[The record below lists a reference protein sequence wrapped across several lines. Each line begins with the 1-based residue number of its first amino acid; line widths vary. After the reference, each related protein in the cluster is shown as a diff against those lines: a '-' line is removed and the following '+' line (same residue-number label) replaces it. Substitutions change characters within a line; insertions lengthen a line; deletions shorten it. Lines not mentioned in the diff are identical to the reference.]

1 MALRICVYEDDKFS
15 NFYPLTL
22 LRPVYTLRPGAIPIF
37 RRAEFHF
44 PESAISLIARD
55 QIGQMLSEQLSDY
68 PVSIVK
74 REGGCDVLFLNG
86 RIRTFGDLPKLVKET
101 RLSTVFKSNGEV
113 VGVLFKVD
121 TFQAVPVL
129 ATHVEYLKEYQIH
142 RDEIPD
148 FDTTATLY
156 NHLWEMVDDIE
167 SAVAD
172 DIACLKRSGLK
183 GKAVIRDGA
192 FLVVPEQ
199 IYFGDGV
206 EVNPAAVIDASK
218 GPVLIGPNTRVESH
232 AAIYGPC
239 YIGANSVVLAGKIS
253 QCSIGPTCRVGGEL
267 EESILQ
273 SYVNKYHAGFIG
285 HSYVGS
291 WVNFG
296 AMTTNSDLKN
306 NYSPIRVSVGG
317 KMVDTGS
324 IKVGS
329 FIGDHT
335 KFGIGT
341 LLNTGINIG
350 ICCNLFG
357 GGLTTDKE
365 IPSFSWGNTGKYHT
379 YAFDKAIDAV
389 QRSAERRN
397 VTVSA
402 SEVELLKLVSHN
414 GLSSAGV
421 LTF

>member
-1 MALRICVYEDDKFS
+1 
-15 NFYPLTL
+15 
-22 LRPVYTLRPGAIPIF
+22 
-37 RRAEFHF
+37 
-44 PESAISLIARD
+44 
-55 QIGQMLSEQLSDY
+55 
-68 PVSIVK
+68 
-74 REGGCDVLFLNG
+74 
-86 RIRTFGDLPKLVKET
+86 
-101 RLSTVFKSNGEV
+101 
-113 VGVLFKVD
+113 
-121 TFQAVPVL
+121 
-129 ATHVEYLKEYQIH
+129 
-142 RDEIPD
+142 
-148 FDTTATLY
+148 
-156 NHLWEMVDDIE
+156 
-167 SAVAD
+167 
-172 DIACLKRSGLK
+172 
-183 GKAVIRDGA
+183 
-192 FLVVPEQ
+192 
-199 IYFGDGV
+199 
-206 EVNPAAVIDASK
+206 
-218 GPVLIGPNTRVESH
+218 
-232 AAIYGPC
+232 
-239 YIGANSVVLAGKIS
+239 
-253 QCSIGPTCRVGGEL
+253 
-267 EESILQ
+267 
-273 SYVNKYHAGFIG
+273 
-285 HSYVGS
+285 
-291 WVNFG
+291 
-296 AMTTNSDLKN
+296 MTTNSDLKN